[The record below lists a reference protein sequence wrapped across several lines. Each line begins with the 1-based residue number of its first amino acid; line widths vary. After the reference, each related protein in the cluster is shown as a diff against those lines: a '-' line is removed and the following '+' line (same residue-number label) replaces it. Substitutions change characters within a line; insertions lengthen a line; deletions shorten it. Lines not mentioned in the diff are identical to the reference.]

1 MMQQKQEPA
10 FRFPAQLIRDTNLS
24 PSAKQ
29 LALGIFS
36 LLGPDGV
43 VCATQRRLAA
53 LSGLAVST
61 VNNHLPKLQGK
72 YLNVTKQKA
81 RFDRSEGRPRA
92 FASVITC
99 AFPERD
105 YVLIPYSILDKLRRR
120 VIRCTDI
127 PVLLYVRSQVNV
139 NKGYAYPSLKKI
151 VKETGLAMRCVC
163 GALKALAAAGL
174 LYIEKCL
181 KVNGAFSCNSY
192 FFLRGRAA
200 APAECSQVKSEEA
213 PPQSQDGEYGKFQN
227 NRDKSKITLG
237 FTREERNYRD
247 FIVCTSFLARDEKN
261 GTRLAPPCKTVSS
274 WLFQIVT
281 RFGQSLKH
289 ALHVV
294 NFLIA
299 GL

>member
-1 MMQQKQEPA
+1 MMQKKQEPA
-10 FRFPAQLIRDTNLS
+10 FRFPAQLIRDTKLS

-43 VCATQRRLAA
+43 VCASQRRLAA

-61 VNNHLPKLQGK
+61 VNDHLPKLQGK

-105 YVLIPYSILDKLRRR
+105 YVLIPYSLLDKLRRR

-127 PVLLYVRSQVNV
+127 PVFLYVRSMVNV
-139 NKGYAYPSLKKI
+139 HKGYAYPSLKMI
-151 VKETGLAMRCVC
+151 VKETGLAMRSVC
-163 GALKALAAAGL
+163 GALKALTAAGL

-192 FFLRGRAA
+192 FFLRSRAA
-200 APAECSQVKSEEA
+200 APAQCSQIKSEEA
-213 PPQSQDGEYGKFQN
+213 PPQSLDGPYGKFQN
-227 NRDKSKITLG
+227 NRDKSKITG
-237 FTREERNYRD
+237 
-247 FIVCTSFLARDEKN
+247 
-261 GTRLAPPCKTVSS
+261 
-274 WLFQIVT
+274 LFK
-281 RFGQSLKH
+281 RGKKL
-289 ALHVV
+289 
-294 NFLIA
+294 
-299 GL
+299 